1 MVTWLVLFAGFEWLK
16 PFKVL
21 VVVSIGQKN
30 ENEKN
35 ERKTESHRGPLVTF

>member
-21 VVVSIGQKN
+21 VVVSIGHKMKTKKMKERQKA
-30 ENEKN
+30 
-35 ERKTESHRGPLVTF
+35 TVAH